1 MDTVAGQYRSN
12 DLQQVYEDH
21 VVSED
26 ITVVHGAIGGLLS
39 PLLEAHVEN
48 KDAKRQDD
56 GDVDDAEDSEADG
69 SRFGVIAPVHLFKHR
84 KGGGEV
90 ARHNCWQRKDKFSGE
105 TMKISHQRN
114 IPYYCLYFLFIISTL
129 KRLHVKV

>member
-1 MDTVAGQYRSN
+1 MDTVAGEHRSN

-26 ITVVHGAIGGLLS
+26 VTVVHGAAGGLLL

-56 GDVDDAEDSEADG
+56 GDVDDAEDSKADG
-69 SRFGVIAPVHLFKHR
+69 SGCGVIAPEHFSKHR
-84 KGGGEV
+84 KGVGDV
-90 ARHNCWQRKDKFSGE
+90 VRHNCWQRKD
-105 TMKISHQRN
+105 
-114 IPYYCLYFLFIISTL
+114 
-129 KRLHVKV
+129 